1 MSLSMPISIYLYPY
15 LYTNTKT
22 SLPSPHLQANR
33 DCTMLFCQLMNIF
46 YGKNRILK
54 EDWSIVLFNKCI

>member
-1 MSLSMPISIYLYPY
+1 MSLSMPMSIYLYPY
-15 LYTNTKT
+15 LYTNTT
-22 SLPSPHLQANR
+22 NSLPSHHLQANR
-33 DCTMLFCQLMNIF
+33 DRVLFCQLMNIF